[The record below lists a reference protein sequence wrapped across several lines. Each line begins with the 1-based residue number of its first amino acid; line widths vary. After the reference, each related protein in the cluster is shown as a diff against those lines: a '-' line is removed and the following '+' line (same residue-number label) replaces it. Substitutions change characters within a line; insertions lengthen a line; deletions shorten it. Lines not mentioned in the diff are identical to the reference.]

1 MRVKG
6 TTMHAKSWLRPA
18 ALATMLALGLA
29 GCGGSDDNN
38 GDYTIQS
45 DSFLSIVNQVIAIDE
60 NGDLRNLDDV
70 IATTPEDVEAAPL
83 S

>member
-1 MRVKG
+1 
-6 TTMHAKSWLRPA
+6 MHIKSWLRPA

-29 GCGGSDDNN
+29 GCGGNDDNN
-38 GDYTIQS
+38 DGAYTIQS
-45 DSFLSIVNQVIAIDE
+45 DSFLSAVNEVIAMDE
-60 NGDLRNLDDV
+60 NGDFFGRFDEI